1 MADPVRSPDGRAV
14 VDVPGRAAWRAWL
27 AEHHGRGE
35 GVWLVLGKAGHPG
48 LRYAEAVEEAL
59 CFGWIDSKPAKL
71 DEARWLLSCAPRKP
85 GSGWSAVN
93 KERIARLTASG
104 LLAPPGE
111 AAIAA
116 ARADGSWASLD
127 DAHALVEPDDLRAAL
142 DAASAAREHWDGFPP
157 SARKAILEWIG
168 SARRPETRARRV
180 TETATLAARGER
192 ANQWRP
198 KPS

>member
-14 VDVPGRAAWRAWL
+14 VDVPDRAAWRAWL

-116 ARADGSWASLD
+116 ARADGSWASLGEE
-127 DAHALVEPDDLRAAL
+127 ARAVLAQSSWLESKASEGGTALVRVREQLEQAQAL
-142 DAASAAREHWDGFPP
+142 
-157 SARKAILEWIG
+157 
-168 SARRPETRARRV
+168 
-180 TETATLAARGER
+180 LAA
-192 ANQWRP
+192 
-198 KPS
+198 